1 LTIGAKY
8 IMLLVVILRNYRKRK
23 AEKRLKEECYILSL
37 DGGGMRGVI
46 PATILGHIDS
56 LFHELG
62 DKRPL
67 HAHFDL
73 IAGTS
78 TGGLIACALSNP
90 NEINLETREIVNL
103 YLDHGPSIFPKGSPI
118 LPLNFEQGLITIEDL
133 KVERFRR
140 FHQKYAI
147 DSPPEESAKAYEE
160 ELSRSFHLYADA
172 LPILEHLSKSGIA
185 LTLITN
191 GISAVQRGRLVATKT
206 LHYFSAIVI
215 SEEIGVQKPN
225 RAFFD
230 KALEMASPTKKP
242 LVIGDSLTSDIA
254 GANNAG
260 LDSCWVNRYKMVNT
274 EGIKTTYEIT
284 SLEELLPLIE
294 NFN

>member
-1 LTIGAKY
+1 MYDNLFFDADGTLFDFMSGERWA
-8 IMLLVVILRNYRKRK
+8 LKRVFSHLKIEVTEK
-23 AEKRLKEECYILSL
+23 ALECYSQ
-37 DGGGMRGVI
+37 
-46 PATILGHIDS
+46 
-56 LFHELG
+56 
-62 DKRPL
+62 
-67 HAHFDL
+67 
-73 IAGTS
+73 
-78 TGGLIACALSNP
+78 
-90 NEINLETREIVNL
+90 INNAVW
-103 YLDHGPSIFPKGSPI
+103 
-118 LPLNFEQGLITIEDL
+118 LNFEQGLITIEDL

-191 GISAVQRGRLVATKT
+191 GISAVQRGRLVATGT